1 MELQSSLTLSLLRC
15 IYTEGTVY
23 FDGIP
28 TNKLNLD
35 ALRNNIT
42 IIPQMVCFQLLSGS
56 SSDHVHQPELLNAS
70 LRRNLDPFEL
80 YDDQTLNDALH
91 AAGLFSLQDQ
101 AHEDRRFTLDSSIA
115 SGGGNMSVGER
126 QIVALARALVSA
138 IATNLINADQRT
150 G

>member
-1 MELQSSLTLSLLRC
+1 LTLSLLRC

-28 TNKLNLD
+28 TKKINLD

-42 IIPQMVCFQLLSGS
+42 IIPQMVCFLRVVASPS
-56 SSDHVHQPELLNAS
+56 HHVQQPELLNAS

-80 YDDQTLNDALH
+80 YDDQTLNDALR

-101 AHEDRRFTLDSSIA
+101 AHEDRKFTLDSSIA
-115 SGGGNMSVGER
+115 SGGNMSVGER

-138 IATNLINADQRT
+138 VSAD
-150 G
+150 